1 MITYA
6 DCSAN
11 DKIHFKN
18 FVFFIVNNIFF
29 LSLSEMARFESVG
42 NVVEKLAVFVLLRV
56 EEKSEVVKNI
66 IKQVVN
72 YDSSL
77 NAPWQWIDEL
87 IVLLN
92 LAKSI
97 VGPKIFEMLVDLA
110 VETVG

>member
-1 MITYA
+1 
-6 DCSAN
+6 
-11 DKIHFKN
+11 
-18 FVFFIVNNIFF
+18 
-29 LSLSEMARFESVG
+29 
-42 NVVEKLAVFVLLRV
+42 
-56 EEKSEVVKNI
+56 
-66 IKQVVN
+66 VN